1 MIKKVLKDNRGEAYI
16 GHIIG
21 IILSLVVVVFALT
34 YYPVFTL
41 NCRKAP
47 FFRCGDERQGFNY
60 FNKICYIY
68 HCKIT

>member
-1 MIKKVLKDNRGEAYI
+1 MNDIINFFETSQYEYLKEKDKSYLKNT
-16 GHIIG
+16 
-21 IILSLVVVVFALT
+21 SQF
-34 YYPVFTL
+34 FTL